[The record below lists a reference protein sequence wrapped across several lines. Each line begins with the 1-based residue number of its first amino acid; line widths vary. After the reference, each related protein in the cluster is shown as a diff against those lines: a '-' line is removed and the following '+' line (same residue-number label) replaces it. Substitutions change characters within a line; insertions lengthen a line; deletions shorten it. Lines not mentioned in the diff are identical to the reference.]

1 MGLKTRSARNNNF
14 LVVKHGAICREW
26 KPDPD
31 LPPDHEDNQPP
42 KGFVETDVKN
52 PSLKGPN
59 GEDVYVKKW
68 LQKFGSLDGKI
79 TGMKWY
85 DTGDKHS
92 QRYMGVK
99 MKIKDDDTYL
109 LDLSFGTQAYDA
121 FTRMAENIDYTK
133 PIEISVWMDK
143 KTTPPKTAFVIRQN
157 GETVKWRY
165 TRDWNENILDTL
177 KHANQPLLYKEFSEA
192 IAKDGPGVTN
202 ELVSK
207 MAEVGFEVAPSPVQ
221 TMPGKWDFSMV
232 KAYLYR
238 KLVNNV
244 IPAVEELN
252 PAFDEPAMSEDDDV
266 DAMSPKIAAETAA
279 VAAVAEAAP
288 IVPQGEPGQQVLNTM
303 AAPADTPTHTGPPPV
318 AGGQVAPYGP
328 DDDVPF

>member
-31 LPPDHEDNQPP
+31 LPPDHEDNIPP

-68 LQKFGSLDGKI
+68 LQKFGSLDGTI
-79 TGMKWY
+79 VGMKWY
-85 DTGDKHS
+85 DTGDRHS

-99 MKIKDDDTYL
+99 MKIKDSGETFL

-121 FTRMAENIDYTK
+121 FTRMAENIDYNF

-143 KTTPPKTAFVIRQN
+143 KTTPPKTAFVIRQH

-165 TRDWNENILDTL
+165 TRDYNDNILAALQLAGNTAL
-177 KHANQPLLYKEFSEA
+177 WKEFGAA

-207 MAEVGFEVAPSPVQ
+207 MAEAGFEVAPSPVQ
-221 TMPGKWDFSMV
+221 TMPGKWDFSAV

-238 KLVNNV
+238 KLINNV
-244 IPAVEELN
+244 IPLVEELH
-252 PAFDEPAMSEDDDV
+252 PVFDEPAMSEDDDV

-279 VAAVAEAAP
+279 VDTVATQPTAVQPELAAAAP
-288 IVPQGEPGQQVLNTM
+288 SDV
-303 AAPADTPTHTGPPPV
+303 PTHTGPPPV
-318 AGGQVAPYGP
+318 AGGLSAPYGP
-328 DDDVPF
+328 EDDIPF